1 LKKIGVFVIEVKE
14 YLILTLLIILSL
26 IMIFSNDNTQIR
38 FLRAVAISTFGTF
51 QSGLSAIPNVFELEK
66 ENEYLREKNIKLSNE
81 ISNLKESKLEN
92 IRLTKL
98 LNLKQNNELGVV
110 SASIVNKSLIQTRNT
125 ITLNVG
131 EADSVRINMPVITDD
146 GLVGRIVGTS
156 ENYSLAQILYNKDL
170 KITVKSQR
178 SRVDGILNYN
188 GAGNL
193 MVSNVPKN
201 ADVIIG
207 DIIITSEYSNTFPAG
222 IPIGTVM
229 ESGNLDNLFKK
240 IIVVPLV
247 DFDVLE
253 EVFILRHSQSIE
265 REELEKIFIPDK
277 KK

>member
-38 FLRAVAISTFGTF
+38 FLRAIAISTFGTF
-51 QSGLSAIPNVFELEK
+51 QSGLSVIPNVFELEK

-98 LNLKQNNELGVV
+98 LNFKQTNELGVV

-131 EADSVRINMPVITDD
+131 EADSVRVNMPVITDD
-146 GLVGRIVGTS
+146 GLVGRVVGTS

-178 SRVDGILNYN
+178 SRVDGILKYD

-201 ADVIIG
+201 ADIIVG

-222 IPIGTVM
+222 IPIGTVS

-240 IIVVPLV
+240 IIIIPLV

-253 EVFILRHSQSIE
+253 EVFILKHSPSIE
-265 REELEKIFIPDK
+265 RGELEKIFIPN
-277 KK
+277 